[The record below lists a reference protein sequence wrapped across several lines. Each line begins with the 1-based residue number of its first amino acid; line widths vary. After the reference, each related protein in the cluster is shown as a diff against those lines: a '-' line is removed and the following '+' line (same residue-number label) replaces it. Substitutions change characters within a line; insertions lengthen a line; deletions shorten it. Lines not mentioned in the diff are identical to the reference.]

1 MSSKPEEMQ
10 TLTGLATARGY
21 ALGPAFVYRGDG
33 DIPVPEYLVEPGREG
48 DELLRF
54 KRALFETR
62 RDLEGLVAVLK
73 ARTGGGDA
81 RIFECHLMLIED
93 PALVGEVEKAIRDE
107 RLNAEAAVRRTVNR
121 ARAVFERM
129 NDPYFRE
136 RVRDFDDV
144 ERRLLKNL
152 LGFAVDPHLELK
164 SPSIIIAD
172 DLTPS
177 ETVQLPRELVLG
189 FATNGGSTTSHVALL
204 ARAMGIPAVT
214 GLGDVTS
221 CVRAGDTV
229 LLDGTLGHVTVR
241 PTARTILDFRDLME
255 RQREIS
261 EEVFTG
267 APAGTLKGG
276 GEVLLCANLHPG
288 APLEGVRELGARG
301 VGLYRSEYLW
311 LNEEGEPSEEKQF
324 EAYRDVARFAK
335 TLSAQGHVT
344 IRALDIGGDKLVR
357 GISQRTDTAQRESNP
372 FLGNRSI
379 RYLLSHPDVM
389 RTQLRAVLRASAEGN
404 VSLMYPMIACVEELH
419 AAAKVFDEV
428 RRGLDAEGVAYDP
441 KMPVGAMIEVPSA
454 ALNAAALARHVDF
467 FSIGTNDLVQYT
479 MAADRGNESVAH
491 LYQPTNPAILR
502 LMRGVIAAA
511 RAQGI
516 KVSVCGESASDPIVG
531 ILWAAMGIDALSMS
545 ATYIP
550 VISKLL
556 SRLTRADL
564 DDYAAT
570 VEALGDDRTAHEIYT
585 ACKAWMTAKVP
596 DLGNIVL

>member
-1 MSSKPEEMQ
+1 MSSKPE
-10 TLTGLATARGY
+10 TLTLSGLATARGY
-21 ALGPAFVYRGDG
+21 AIGPAFVYRGVG
-33 DIPVPEYLVEPGREG
+33 DVPVPEYRIEEGRVG
-48 DELLRF
+48 DELLRL
-54 KRALFETR
+54 KRAFFETK
-62 RDLEGLVAVLK
+62 RDLEGLVSVLK
-73 ARTGGGDA
+73 ARSSGGDA
-81 RIFECHLMLIED
+81 RVFECHLMLLED
-93 PALVGEVEKAIRDE
+93 PSLVGDCESCVRKD
-107 RLNAEAAVRRTVNR
+107 RLNAEAAVRRTADK
-121 ARAVFERM
+121 ARTVFGRM

-136 RVRDFDDV
+136 RVRDIDDV
-144 ERRLLKNL
+144 ERRILKSL
-152 LGFAVDPHLELK
+152 LGCAAEPHLELK
-164 SPSIIIAD
+164 EPSIVVSD

-221 CVRAGDTV
+221 RVNAGDTI
-229 LLDGTLGHVTVR
+229 LLDGTLGRVTVR
-241 PTARTILDFRDLME
+241 PDARTALDFRDLME

-276 GEVLLCANLHPG
+276 GEVRLCANLHPG

-311 LNEEGEPSEEKQF
+311 LNEEGEPSEEQQY
-324 EAYRDVARFAK
+324 EAYRGVARFAK
-335 TLSAQGHVT
+335 TLAPNGRVT
-344 IRALDIGGDKLVR
+344 VRALDIGGDKMVR
-357 GISQRTDTAQRESNP
+357 GISQRTDTAQREANP

-379 RYLLSHPDVM
+379 RYLLSHRDVM
-389 RTQLRAVLRASAEGN
+389 RTQLRAILRASAEGN
-404 VSLMYPMIACVEELH
+404 VYLMYPMVSCVEELRES
-419 AAAKVFDEV
+419 AEALDEA
-428 RRGLDAEGVAYDP
+428 RRSLDADGLAYDP
-441 KMPVGAMIEVPSA
+441 KMPIGAMIEVPSA
-454 ALNAAALARHVDF
+454 ALNAAALAKHVDF

-479 MAADRGNESVAH
+479 MAADRGNDSVAH

-502 LMRGVIAAA
+502 LMRNVVAAA
-511 RAQGI
+511 RAHGI

-531 ILWAAMGIDALSMS
+531 ILWAAMGIDMLSMS

-564 DDYAAT
+564 DDYART
-570 VEALGDDRTAHEIYT
+570 VEGLGDDRTAHEILE
-585 ACKAWMTAKVP
+585 ACRAWMTAHVP